1 MSGFKIIKGLQN
13 FLKLSGGTMTG
24 TLDMDDN
31 DLSNVKRLSFEDG
44 DFAVSEVKDEDD
56 MATNSAIMLASQ
68 QSIKAYVDSE
78 VSTNHYVTYTTD
90 NRPNTSSARF
100 ITWDKGGRATASLA
114 YSSMK
119 AEIIMP
125 FAGTVISLTIYTD
138 NSTTADWGSTV
149 AQIHKNRISQSP
161 EGDVTVD
168 VDHQTTELFT
178 FTDGNTFVAGDRIA
192 IGLTPTS
199 TMQYF
204 VASLLVKFEV

>member
-1 MSGFKIIKGLQN
+1 MPYKFNPFTGNLDRVGLP
-13 FLKLSGGTMTG
+13 LSGGTMTG
-24 TLDMDDN
+24 DINMDNNSVLDI
-31 DLSNVKRLSFEDG
+31 KKLSFDDG
-44 DFAVSEVKDEDD
+44 STFMTEFNDTDNFSDAAGSAAASSE
-56 MATNSAIMLASQ
+56 
-68 QSIKAYVDSE
+68 SIKSYVDA
-78 VSTNHYVTYTTD
+78 THYVTYTTD
-90 NRPNTSSARF
+90 NRPNTSSARY
-100 ITWDKGGRATASLA
+100 ITWDKGGRGIASLTYA
-114 YSSMK
+114 TMK

-125 FAGTVISLTIYTD
+125 FAGTVVSLTIYTD

-149 AQIHKNRISQSP
+149 AQIHKNRISQAP
-161 EGDVTVD
+161 AGDVTVD